1 MSKEWRE
8 VTLGQVIK
16 EGNGSIQTGPF
27 GSQLH
32 ASDYVTQGIPCI
44 MPANITDT
52 GLNLE
57 GIAYIS
63 EDDAF
68 RLSRHIVKKGDIV
81 YSRRGDVTKKL
92 LIRDA
97 YDGMFCGT
105 GCLLIRPGVN
115 IDSTFLNYHLST
127 PWNRRYIVQ
136 HAIGAT
142 MPNLNTGILS
152 DIPLT
157 LPPLPEQKAIAHIL
171 GSLDD
176 KIELN
181 RQMNKTL
188 EEMAQA
194 LFQSWFVD
202 FDPVLDNAL
211 AQGRE
216 IPEELQQKA
225 ERRKAVAANPAYA
238 HLPEDLKAL
247 FPSSFVYSEQLGK
260 WVPEGWEVNSLG
272 NEVNLIGGG
281 TPKTSIEEYWSGDIP
296 WFSVVDA
303 PSDSDVFTINT
314 EKKITQLGL
323 ENSSA
328 KILREGT
335 TIISARGTVGKCALV
350 GVPMAMNQSCYGVQ
364 GVRQNTDF
372 FTYLL
377 LRKSVSDLQS
387 RSHGSV
393 FDTITRDTFQTINV
407 VLPFDGDVL
416 LKFHSLVENG
426 FERIKQNLIQN
437 QSLTSLRDTLLPQLI
452 SGKLS
457 VQEAKALC
465 QD

>member
-1 MSKEWRE
+1 
-8 VTLGQVIK
+8 
-16 EGNGSIQTGPF
+16 
-27 GSQLH
+27 
-32 ASDYVTQGIPCI
+32 
-44 MPANITDT
+44 
-52 GLNLE
+52 
-57 GIAYIS
+57 
-63 EDDAF
+63 
-68 RLSRHIVKKGDIV
+68 
-81 YSRRGDVTKKL
+81 
-92 LIRDA
+92 
-97 YDGMFCGT
+97 
-105 GCLLIRPGVN
+105 
-115 IDSTFLNYHLST
+115 
-127 PWNRRYIVQ
+127 
-136 HAIGAT
+136 